1 MNNLMKNPIN
11 SLMKTRWTTWWKTD
25 KQPVEQPDT
34 ANMPDLESEIPA
46 TQRNSQLSNRLKIL
60 TPHQIINRLS
70 ITLAQVYAGNNS
82 QKIKS
87 EIRWIIYYL
96 HIQRKQP
103 NQFITNLSNQ

>member
-1 MNNLMKNPIN
+1 
-11 SLMKTRWTTWWKTD
+11 
-25 KQPVEQPDT
+25 
-34 ANMPDLESEIPA
+34 MPDLESEIPA

-87 EIRWIIYYL
+87 EIR
-96 HIQRKQP
+96 
-103 NQFITNLSNQ
+103 